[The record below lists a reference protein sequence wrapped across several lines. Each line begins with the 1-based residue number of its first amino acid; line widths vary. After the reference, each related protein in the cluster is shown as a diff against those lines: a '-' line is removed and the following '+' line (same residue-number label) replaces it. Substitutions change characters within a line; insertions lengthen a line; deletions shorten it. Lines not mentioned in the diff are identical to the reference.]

1 MAKLAISGSEKAIT
15 RPLGKRWPIWDERE
29 EKALLDALHSRRWW
43 GGGEGSYVRKFEDAF
58 AEYQDA
64 KYAVTTNS
72 GTQALIC
79 ALNAAGVEP
88 CDEVLVPSLSFF
100 ASATSVLFA
109 NAIPV
114 FVDVD
119 PASYNP
125 SAESMEAAITDRTRA
140 AVIVHNG
147 GYPAD
152 MDAIMEVS
160 EKHNLPIIEDCAHA
174 HGSEWKGTRVGAI
187 GHLGAFSLM
196 AGKTLAGGE
205 GGIILTNHAELREK
219 LCAYMDMGRWIER
232 DDKSARLG
240 VLSNFRMA
248 EWPAAIMLAQLTR
261 LDEQIETRERN
272 FTYLAEGLKEI
283 DGIEPFAR
291 DPRVTRWS
299 IYYWNFRYKQE
310 EFDGIPRGK
319 FLQAVNAEGA
329 PIGVGGH
336 GRPIY
341 QNPLFQSMTAGHTW
355 PVKCPSREI
364 DYTKVH
370 CPEAERIYQTE
381 ALSIGHSHF
390 LGNRE
395 DMDLILEAIR
405 KVRDVDISQ
414 TELMGLASRFY
425 AVHHERG
432 DGTIF
437 AYQADTQ
444 GVFSI
449 SAEAYRILPI

>member
-1 MAKLAISGSEKAIT
+1 MAKLAINGGEKTIT
-15 RPLGKRWPIWDERE
+15 RRIGKRWPIQDEAE
-29 EKALLDALHSRRWW
+29 KKALFDVINSGRWW
-43 GGGEGSYVRKFEDAF
+43 GGGEGSKVWEFEDTF
-58 AEYQDA
+58 AKYQDA
-64 KYAVTTNS
+64 KYGVATSS
-72 GTQALIC
+72 GTQALIS
-79 ALNAAGVEP
+79 ALKAAGVEP

-100 ASATSVLFA
+100 ASATCVLFV

-119 PASYNP
+119 PESYCP

-160 EKHNLPIIEDCAHA
+160 RKHNLPIIEDCAHA
-174 HGSEWKGTRVGAI
+174 HGTEWNGKRIGAI

-205 GGIILTNHAELREK
+205 GGIILTNHEELRQK
-219 LCAYMDMGRWIER
+219 LYAYMDLGRWVGRE
-232 DDKSARLG
+232 DKSVRLDFT
-240 VLSNFRMA
+240 SNFRMP
-248 EWPAAIMLAQLTR
+248 EWTAAVLLKQMTR

-283 DGIEPFAR
+283 DGVEPLTR

-299 IYYWNFRYKQE
+299 IYYWNFKFKQD
-310 EFDGIPRGK
+310 EFDGISRDK
-319 FLQAVNAEGA
+319 FLRAVNAEGA
-329 PIGVGGH
+329 PIGVGAH

-341 QNPLFQSMTAGHTW
+341 QNALFQAMSSDNTW
-355 PVKCPSREI
+355 PIKCPSCEI

-381 ALSIGHSHF
+381 ALNIPQPNF
-390 LGNRE
+390 LGGTE

-405 KVRDVDISQ
+405 KVRANTD
-414 TELMGLASRFY
+414 ELR
-425 AVHHERG
+425 
-432 DGTIF
+432 D
-437 AYQADTQ
+437 
-444 GVFSI
+444 
-449 SAEAYRILPI
+449 